1 MSNDGVTRHNGR
13 GPSAAV
19 LHLDRGVLSMA
30 ARRAISLDGFA
41 AGFLVVSAVLAV
53 SLLSDDPA
61 TGSNWL
67 GEAGSGLAGALTDA
81 LGAAAYL
88 TAVTVSLLTLDLA
101 LWRCVPR
108 FLRRAAGWT
117 AVVACAAIIIDRTEP
132 VGLDGFVSGPGGTV
146 GAWLSEWLDSACSPP
161 WQVLLL
167 SVFSGL
173 GVLLAADYA
182 VLPVLRLTL
191 GCMRITWKASR
202 AAGGLASWQRAAT
215 EAPVQQRPPAGDD
228 AIPIIRPT
236 AALGPDLKQTPLVEE
251 TEPAP
256 VPAVEKLPLRIV
268 RPGPVPD
275 AERFQNYELPPL
287 ELLEDPL
294 PFPYE
299 EHDQHL
305 RDTAALLE
313 KTFNDFAL
321 NVHVVGINTGPVITQ
336 YEVALETG
344 LRVNKVTR
352 LSEDLALN
360 LKVPSVRIVA
370 PIPGKNTVGI
380 EIPNEHRAIVRLKEV
395 LLATGKWVVKSRIP
409 LFLGKDTEGRPL
421 MYDLAEMPHLL
432 IAGRTGTGKSVCLN
446 AIILSMLMTRRP
458 DELKLILID
467 PKRTELIEY
476 SRLPHLMHPVVTD
489 AKKAEAILAWA
500 VDKMEER
507 YDLLSR
513 CRVRSIAAYNE
524 LGASEIMRRLQPADE
539 VERSRIPVRMPY
551 VVLIVDELGDLMMQM
566 KREIEGHI
574 IRLAQKS
581 RAAGIHLVV
590 ATQKPTVDVITGLIK
605 SNLPARI
612 CFQVSSRSD
621 SRVVLDEMGADKL
634 LGKGDMLFLQPGTGV
649 LVRAQGAYAGDQ
661 EITSVV
667 EHLDCDPQFAQEL
680 LELKTTSEE
689 DDGDGGA
696 PGFLK
701 SRDPVYE
708 QAIAV
713 VVREGR
719 GSVSLLQRALGIGY
733 GRAARLIDFMA
744 EDGIVGSY
752 NGSNAREVL
761 YTPEQWQAFKQNAA
775 S

>member
-1 MSNDGVTRHNGR
+1 MSD
-13 GPSAAV
+13 
-19 LHLDRGVLSMA
+19 DEWMA
-30 ARRAISLDGFA
+30 ERRTFSLDGFA
-41 AGFLVVSAVLAV
+41 AGSLTVTAALAC
-53 SLLSDDPA
+53 SLLGDDPA
-61 TGSNWL
+61 AGTNWL
-67 GEAGSGLAGALTDA
+67 AEPGAGLAGALADA
-81 LGAAAYL
+81 LGTAAYAMVGAG
-88 TAVTVSLLTLDLA
+88 TFLTLHLI
-101 LWRCVPR
+101 LWRNWISWTIRATGWAVLVP
-108 FLRRAAGWT
+108 
-117 AVVACAAIIIDRTEP
+117 CAAVLIDRTAP
-132 VGLDGFVSGPGGTV
+132 GWLSGPLPGEGGTV
-146 GAWLSEWLDSACSPP
+146 GAWLSEWLARAYAPAL
-161 WQVLLL
+161 QVLLL
-167 SVFSGL
+167 AAVTGL
-173 GVLLAADYA
+173 GLLLAADYVVRPA
-182 VLPVLRLTL
+182 LRLGL
-191 GCMRITWKASR
+191 R
-202 AAGGLASWQRAAT
+202 ALRASWRFLRFCRSHLWS
-215 EAPVQQRPPAGDD
+215 VQPAGSVPARRKRLAVDSDD

-236 AALGPDLKQTPLVEE
+236 PPPADEEAESEIPAQDEPSAAKAKP
-251 TEPAP
+251 
-256 VPAVEKLPLRIV
+256 PLRIV

-275 AERFQNYELPPL
+275 AERFQDYELPPL
-287 ELLEDPL
+287 DLLDDPL
-294 PFPYE
+294 PFPFE
-299 EHDQHL
+299 QHDQHL
-305 RDTAALLE
+305 RETAALLE
-313 KTFNDFAL
+313 KTFTDFEL
-321 NVHVVGINTGPVITQ
+321 NVRVVGINTGPVITQ

-344 LRVNKVTR
+344 LRVQKVTR
-352 LSEDLALN
+352 LADDLALN
-360 LKVPSVRIVA
+360 LKVPSIRMVA

-380 EIPNEHRAIVRLKEV
+380 EIPNEHRAIVRLKEI
-395 LLATGKWVVKSRIP
+395 LLTTGKRLAKTRIP

-421 MYDLAEMPHLL
+421 VYDLAEMPHLL

-513 CRVRSIAAYNE
+513 CRVRNIAAYNE
-524 LGASEIMRRLQPADE
+524 LSSDELMRRLQPADAD
-539 VERSRIPVRMPY
+539 ERSRIPLQIPY

-634 LGKGDMLFLQPGTGV
+634 LGKGDMLFLQPGTGQ
-649 LVRAQGAYAGDQ
+649 LVRAQGAYASDQ

-667 EHLDCDPQFAQEL
+667 EHLDCDPQFEREL
-680 LELKTTSEE
+680 LELKPSGEGE
-689 DDGDGGA
+689 AGS
-696 PGFLK
+696 PESLK
-701 SRDPVYE
+701 SRDALYE
-708 QAIAV
+708 QAIGI

-744 EDGIVGSY
+744 EDGIVGTY

-761 YTPEQWQAFKQNAA
+761 YTPEQWQQLKQNA